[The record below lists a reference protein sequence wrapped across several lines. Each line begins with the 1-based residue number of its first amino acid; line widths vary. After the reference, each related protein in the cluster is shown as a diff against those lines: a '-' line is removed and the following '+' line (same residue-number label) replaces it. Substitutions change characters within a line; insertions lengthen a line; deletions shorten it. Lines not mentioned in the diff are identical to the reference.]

1 MEKSSTSPGSCT
13 ALNPSD
19 TWPYESGLT
28 NATGCASLNNDPLGC
43 RAKPECTW
51 ELTTGRTPD
60 DYDAQITSLGQQYS
74 VYLEQ
79 RALDCSRFRA
89 MGADKD
95 TCDTAKMHIADIDS
109 TFTNMA
115 DDLSSDITGVEK
127 KISSV
132 DVQIN
137 KLELENANLTKKL
150 SSALNLDAGAQGQIT
165 DVQLLYNQDLVANWI
180 LGLSMV
186 GFVVILLLT
195 RDVSAEA
202 VKTQTRALAQQ
213 ASRTFPGV
221 TSMIPG
227 M

>member
-115 DDLSSDITGVEK
+115 NDLSSDITGVEK

>member
-1 MEKSSTSPGSCT
+1 
-13 ALNPSD
+13 
-19 TWPYESGLT
+19 
-28 NATGCASLNNDPLGC
+28 
-43 RAKPECTW
+43 
-51 ELTTGRTPD
+51 
-60 DYDAQITSLGQQYS
+60 
-74 VYLEQ
+74 
-79 RALDCSRFRA
+79 

-115 DDLSSDITGVEK
+115 NDLSSDITGVEK

-137 KLELENANLTKKL
+137 KLEMENAKLTKKL

-165 DVQLLYNQDLVANWI
+165 DGQLLYNQDLVANWI

>member
-1 MEKSSTSPGSCT
+1 MGTSSTSPGSCT
-13 ALNPSD
+13 ALNPTD

-28 NATGCASLNNDPLGC
+28 NATGCASLNDDPLGC

-115 DDLSSDITGVEK
+115 NDLSSDITGVEK

-137 KLELENANLTKKL
+137 KLEMENAKLTKKL

>member
-1 MEKSSTSPGSCT
+1 MGKSSTSPGSCT
-13 ALNPSD
+13 ALNPTD

-28 NATGCASLNNDPLGC
+28 NATGCASLNDDPLGC

-115 DDLSSDITGVEK
+115 NDLSSDITGVEK

-137 KLELENANLTKKL
+137 KLELENAKLTKKL

>member
-1 MEKSSTSPGSCT
+1 MGKSSTSPGSCT
-13 ALNPSD
+13 ALNPTD

-28 NATGCASLNNDPLGC
+28 NATGCASLNDDPLGC

-115 DDLSSDITGVEK
+115 NDLSSDITGVEK

-137 KLELENANLTKKL
+137 KLELENAKLTKKL

-202 VKTQTRALAQQ
+202 VKTQTRVLAQQ

>member
-1 MEKSSTSPGSCT
+1 MGTSSTSSGSCT
-13 ALNPSD
+13 ALNPTD

-28 NATGCASLNNDPLGC
+28 NATGCASLNDDPLGC

-60 DYDAQITSLGQQYS
+60 DYDAQITSLDQQYS

-95 TCDTAKMHIADIDS
+95 TCDTAKMHIANIDS

-115 DDLSSDITGVEK
+115 NDLSSDITGVEK

-137 KLELENANLTKKL
+137 KLEMENAKLTKKL

-186 GFVVILLLT
+186 GFIVILLLT
-195 RDVSAEA
+195 RDVSVEA

-213 ASRTFPGV
+213 ASRSFPGV

>member
-1 MEKSSTSPGSCT
+1 MGKSSTSPGSCT
-13 ALNPSD
+13 ALNPTD

-28 NATGCASLNNDPLGC
+28 NATGCASLNDDPLGC

-115 DDLSSDITGVEK
+115 NDLSSDITGVEK

-137 KLELENANLTKKL
+137 KLELKNAKLTKKL

-202 VKTQTRALAQQ
+202 VKTQTRVLAQQ

>member
-1 MEKSSTSPGSCT
+1 
-13 ALNPSD
+13 
-19 TWPYESGLT
+19 
-28 NATGCASLNNDPLGC
+28 
-43 RAKPECTW
+43 
-51 ELTTGRTPD
+51 
-60 DYDAQITSLGQQYS
+60 
-74 VYLEQ
+74 
-79 RALDCSRFRA
+79 

-115 DDLSSDITGVEK
+115 NDLSSDITGVEK

-137 KLELENANLTKKL
+137 KLELENAKLTKKL

>member
-28 NATGCASLNNDPLGC
+28 NATGCASLNDDPLGC

-115 DDLSSDITGVEK
+115 NDLSSDITGVEK

-137 KLELENANLTKKL
+137 KLELENAKLTKKL

>member
-1 MEKSSTSPGSCT
+1 MSEPTASPGSCT
-13 ALNPSD
+13 ALNP
-19 TWPYESGLT
+19 TGIWPYATGIT
-28 NATGCASLNNDPLGC
+28 NATGCSNLNSDPLGC
-43 RAKPECTW
+43 RRMPECEW
-51 ELTTGRTPD
+51 ELTTGRSPD

-74 VYLEQ
+74 IYLEQ

-95 TCDTAKMHIADIDS
+95 TCNAAKMHIADIDS
-109 TFTNMA
+109 TFTNMTN
-115 DDLSSDITGVEK
+115 DLSSDIAGLEK

-132 DVQIN
+132 DVRIN
-137 KLELENANLTKKL
+137 DLELENAKLTRQL

-180 LGLSMV
+180 LALSII
-186 GFVVILLLT
+186 GFTAILLLT
-195 RDVSAEA
+195 RDVSMEA
-202 VKTQTRALAQQ
+202 VKTQTQALVKQ
-213 ASRTFPGV
+213 STRTFPSV

>member
-1 MEKSSTSPGSCT
+1 
-13 ALNPSD
+13 
-19 TWPYESGLT
+19 
-28 NATGCASLNNDPLGC
+28 
-43 RAKPECTW
+43 
-51 ELTTGRTPD
+51 
-60 DYDAQITSLGQQYS
+60 
-74 VYLEQ
+74 
-79 RALDCSRFRA
+79 

-115 DDLSSDITGVEK
+115 NDLSSDITGVEK

-137 KLELENANLTKKL
+137 KLELENAKLTKKL

-195 RDVSAEA
+195 RDVSVEA